1 MHGGLAARLV
11 NAGIDA
17 TKGGPD
23 ITAIGPA
30 QPRRACVEIENPG
43 DRSGG
48 ASMTTITCRR
58 QTLGMRRARAGPG
71 LNRLRPARRFR
82 QR

>member
-1 MHGGLAARLV
+1 MHGGLAPRMV

-17 TKGGPD
+17 TMGGPD

-30 QPRRACVEIENPG
+30 QPRGACVEIENPG

-48 ASMTTITCRR
+48 ASTTTITCRR
-58 QTLGMRRARAGPG
+58 RISGMRRERADRG
-71 LNRLRPARRFR
+71 LNRLRPARPSQ

>member
-1 MHGGLAARLV
+1 MHGGLAPRMV

-17 TKGGPD
+17 TMGGPD

-30 QPRRACVEIENPG
+30 QPRDACAEIEIPG
-43 DRSGG
+43 DRSGE
-48 ASMTTITCRR
+48 ASMMTTTCRR
-58 QTLGMRRARAGPG
+58 QISGMRRARADRG